1 MTAADPAEEDAAHE
15 RWRHLMHQLS
25 AEISAPLTLALE
37 RIDTLAAT
45 GRIDRRNL
53 RALREEVA
61 AAREA
66 GKLGQQLARL
76 ATGRLRQ
83 SRERLDLTAI
93 LESTITAQARR
104 IDASGV
110 AIRPRLEP
118 VEVIGD
124 AALLS
129 GLLDTLIDWALTH
142 AQSNI
147 EIQLGLK
154 PWPVQARLTCRFAS
168 RLADQ
173 IGTADEPSDVPTGL
187 DTLAWRLI
195 EQSAWTMGLTIQRT
209 DAGPHSILAI
219 EFPRTV
225 NNDLVEGLS
234 TIELDQGSSP
244 AKPSSNPLAGHHV
257 LIVGARREVRQQV
270 REAIRDMGLIID
282 FVGSV
287 DEATAFCNDGLP
299 HAIVYEAALAGERLD
314 ALIELVRGQAS
325 EFVFIE
331 IIEEGELFEVSSFSG
346 NGIARVSRDAIAASL
361 ASALTLELSRSL

>member
-1 MTAADPAEEDAAHE
+1 MTAADPADEDAAHE

-37 RIDTLAAT
+37 RIDTLTAT
-45 GRIDRRNL
+45 GQIDRRNL
-53 RALREEVA
+53 RALREEVC

-76 ATGRLRQ
+76 AAGRLRQ

-93 LESTITAQARR
+93 LESTIAAQVRR
-104 IDASGV
+104 VQASGV

-129 GLLDTLIDWALTH
+129 GLLDTLIEWALTH
-142 AQSNI
+142 AQSDI
-147 EIQLGLK
+147 ELQLGLK

-195 EQSAWTMGLTIQRT
+195 EQTAWTMGLSIERT
-209 DAGPHSILAI
+209 DTGPHSILAI

-234 TIELDQGSSP
+234 MIELDQGSASATP
-244 AKPSSNPLAGHHV
+244 SAKPLAGHHV
-257 LIVGARREVRQQV
+257 LVVGARREVRLQV

-282 FVGSV
+282 FVGSI

-299 HAIVYEAALAGERLD
+299 HAIIYEAALAGERLD
-314 ALIELVRGQAS
+314 AWFEHIRSQAPG
-325 EFVFIE
+325 FVFIE
-331 IIEEGELFEVSSFSG
+331 IIEEGEAFQVSSFSG
-346 NGIARVSRDAIAASL
+346 SGIARVSRAAIAVSL